1 MNTSHRTPGTLT
13 GAGHVR
19 GAEGVVTHYTALQMF
34 VSSEDAAKIAEV
46 AKEMSG
52 VADHMEDTV
61 MSASLP
67 RLWTFG
73 AFVAVERTRKA
84 GGRVELTD

>member
-1 MNTSHRTPGTLT
+1 MC
-13 GAGHVR
+13 

-61 MSASLP
+61 IYLPPSRTSRDVAS
-67 RLWTFG
+67 
-73 AFVAVERTRKA
+73 VAVVRK
-84 GGRVELTD
+84 GWS